1 MIKKPVIIDC
11 DPGHDDAI
19 ALMLAL
25 SSEKLDVRLITVS
38 AGNSTIEKTTLNA
51 LRVVSFLEKRVEV
64 ASGARKPLRREVIP
78 DVATHGETGLDGPVL
93 PEPSFSV
100 STRTAIEAQAAVLNE
115 STDRVTIIATGPLT
129 NIAILLAVH
138 PALKDKIE
146 RIVLMGGA
154 CFGGNWLPNAEFN
167 IMIDP
172 EAADIVFR
180 SGVPITM
187 CGLDV
192 TLKAQIFPAEFEI
205 FRKMKNNTGPLVA
218 ELLDFFHKSTTPQFM
233 SEPGHEE
240 GAHMHDVCAVAW
252 LLAPEIFVSRKLNVQ
267 IETVS
272 ELTLGCTVVD
282 YNNVFKLK
290 PNAEVCFDL
299 DRKEFLELLIK
310 SVSVLP

>member
-1 MIKKPVIIDC
+1 MKKRPVILDC

-25 SSEKLDVRLITVS
+25 SSKELDVRLITVS
-38 AGNSTIEKTTLNA
+38 AGNSTIERTTLNA
-51 LRVVSFLEKRVEV
+51 LRIVSFLDKQVEV
-64 ASGARKPLRREVIP
+64 AAGARKPLRRVVIP
-78 DVATHGETGLDGPVL
+78 DVETHGESGLDGPVL
-93 PEPSFSV
+93 PEPKFSA
-100 STRTAIEAQAAVLNE
+100 SSRNALDAQADVLKRSE
-115 STDRVTIIATGPLT
+115 SKVTIIPTGPLT
-129 NIAILLAVH
+129 NIALLLSVY
-138 PALKDKIE
+138 PELKDKID

-180 SGVPITM
+180 SGVPVTM

-192 TLKAQIFPAEFEI
+192 TLKAQIFPAEFDI
-205 FRKMKNNTGPLVA
+205 FRRMPNRTGPLVA
-218 ELLDFFHKSTTPQFM
+218 ELLDFFHKSTTPPFM
-233 SEPGHEE
+233 AAPGHEE

-252 LLAPEIFVSRKLNVQ
+252 VLAPELFVSRHLNVQ

-282 YNNVFKLK
+282 YNNVFKLQ
-290 PNAEVCFDL
+290 PNADVCFDI
-299 DRKEFLELLIK
+299 DRKGFLDLLTSGI
-310 SVSVLP
+310 SSLP